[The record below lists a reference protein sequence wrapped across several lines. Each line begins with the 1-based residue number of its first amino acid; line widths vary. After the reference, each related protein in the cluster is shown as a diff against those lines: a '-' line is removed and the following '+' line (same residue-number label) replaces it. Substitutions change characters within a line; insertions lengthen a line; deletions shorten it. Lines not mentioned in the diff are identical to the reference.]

1 MAWRQ
6 EPEFLLI
13 LEAALEFITR
23 HFNPVPMILRRR
35 INCGILARRDS
46 RKTKRFEMKQAFRL
60 IAILFLS
67 ACSGAENGAVVE
79 NGGAQAE
86 SATSWNRGAMVAA
99 ADVRAAEAAIEML
112 EKGGHAVDAA
122 IAAHA
127 VLGLVEPQSSGLGGS
142 AFMLVH
148 EADGGELSY
157 YDGREMAP
165 AGATIDMFMQD
176 GERLGRMQTWSSGIT
191 TGVPGTVALYK
202 LAHDTHGRLPWSDLF
217 QPAIRLASDGF
228 EVSPRLANYMPMMAQ
243 RSKLDENPGS
253 AEYFYPNGEALEIGD
268 IRTNAEYAN
277 TLSRIATEGPDAFYS
292 GAIAESIVKTAAE
305 EPFAGPMNMADFA
318 NYRAVK
324 RDAVCGKF
332 REMEICSTA
341 PPSSGAAIIMMAGL
355 YDHLVSDAVTES
367 DKVAAFVDAQRLA
380 YADRDHYVGD
390 PDVIG
395 VPLEDLINPVYL
407 EHRATERFEPGEDPT
422 PGNPTAV
429 LHQDTAAFLWGADN
443 TLESSGTT
451 HFSIIDGDGNAAALT
466 ASVGAPFGST
476 RWAEG
481 FVLNNQMSDFDT
493 EYHAGDAP
501 RANAIAP
508 GKRPRS
514 SMSPTIIYDDRRNV
528 RMLTGSPGG
537 NSILAYIAKTIV
549 GVFDWDMSAQ
559 EAVDFPNIIARGSQV
574 RVEISADRGKEFA
587 DELASRGYNVKESDG
602 ENSGLHV
609 IVVRPELLDGAAD
622 KRREGVVLT
631 TPKN

>member
-1 MAWRQ
+1 
-6 EPEFLLI
+6 
-13 LEAALEFITR
+13 
-23 HFNPVPMILRRR
+23 
-35 INCGILARRDS
+35 
-46 RKTKRFEMKQAFRL
+46 MKQAFQL
-60 IAILFLS
+60 IAILILS
-67 ACSGAENGAVVE
+67 ACSADEGNSAADNTAGVTA
-79 NGGAQAE
+79 
-86 SATSWNRGAMVAA
+86 SATTWDRGAMVAA
-99 ADVRAAEAAIEML
+99 ADVRAATAAIEML

-165 AGATIDMFMQD
+165 AGATVDMFMRD
-176 GERLGRMQTWSSGIT
+176 GERLGRMQTWSSGIA

-228 EVSPRLANYMPMMAQ
+228 EVSPRLANYMPRMAE
-243 RSKLDENPGS
+243 RSKLDENTGS
-253 AEYFYPNGEALEIGD
+253 AEYFYPNGEGLEIGD

-277 TLSRIATEGPDAFYS
+277 TLSRIATEGPGAFYS
-292 GAIAESIVKTAAE
+292 GSIAESIVRTAGE
-305 EPFAGPMNMADFA
+305 EPFAGPLSTADFA

-324 RDAVCGKF
+324 REAVCGKF
-332 REMEICSTA
+332 RNMEICSTA

-355 YDHLVSDAVTES
+355 YDHLGRKAVTES

-395 VPLEDLINPVYL
+395 VPLEDLINPDYL

-422 PGNPTAV
+422 PGNPTEV
-429 LHQDTAAFLWGADN
+429 LHQDAAAFLFGVDN

-493 EYHAGDAP
+493 EYHAGEAQG
-501 RANAIAP
+501 ANAIAP

-514 SMSPTIIYDDRRNV
+514 SMSPTIIYDDQRNV

-559 EAVDFPNIIARGSQV
+559 AAVDFPNIIARGSQV
-574 RVEISADRGKEFA
+574 RVEITAERGKEFA

-631 TPKN
+631 TPAN